1 MKIRT
6 MLIAL
11 AGATLMASPALAQ
24 RGNGGGHGNG
34 GLGAGMSGGLGG
46 GLGNGRGMGGGFGAD
61 LTGERGRGLD
71 VRTDARLNSQGP
83 AHANA
88 RALQR
93 ANANSVLHRDDVDAA
108 GNVTVRERGRRANS
122 QGALHA
128 NARAVARSNARSALH
143 RTTTTTVRTRHGLV
157 RRTTARANSQG
168 RVHSSARARVRANAT
183 NSAIRN

>member
-1 MKIRT
+1 MRMRH
-6 MLIAL
+6 MLVAL
-11 AGATLMASPALAQ
+11 AGVTLIASPALAQ

-34 GLGAGMSGGLGG
+34 MGAGMSGGLG
-46 GLGNGRGMGGGFGAD
+46 LGRGGGFGAD
-61 LTGERGRGLD
+61 LMGDRGRGMD

-83 AHANA
+83 DHANA
-88 RALQR
+88 RALER
-93 ANANSVLHRDDVDAA
+93 ANANSVLHRDDVDAD
-108 GNVTVRERGRRANS
+108 GTVTVRERGRRANS

-157 RRTTARANSQG
+157 RRAAARVNSQG
-168 RVHSSARARVRANAT
+168 RVHSSARARVRANAR

>member
-6 MLIAL
+6 LLVAL

-24 RGNGGGHGNG
+24 HGNGGGHGNG
-34 GLGAGMSGGLGG
+34 GMGAGMSGGLGLGRSG
-46 GLGNGRGMGGGFGAD
+46 GIDVRGM
-61 LTGERGRGLD
+61 D

-83 AHANA
+83 VHANA
-88 RALQR
+88 RALER
-93 ANANSVLHRDDVDAA
+93 ANANSVLHRDDADAA

-157 RRTTARANSQG
+157 RRAAARVNSQG
-168 RVHSSARARVRANAT
+168 RVHSAARARVRANGT